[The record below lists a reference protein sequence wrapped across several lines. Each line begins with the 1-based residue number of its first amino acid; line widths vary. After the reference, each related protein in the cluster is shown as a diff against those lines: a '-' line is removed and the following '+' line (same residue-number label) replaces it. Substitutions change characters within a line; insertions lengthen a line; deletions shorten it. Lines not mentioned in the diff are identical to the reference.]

1 MTCALVERTAGT
13 LVLVDTGV
21 GAVGPVV
28 RLVLGARVGSADH
41 AGAQVRALG
50 HDPRDVRDVVLTHA
64 HVDHAGGLA
73 DFPWAR
79 VHVARAEHATLA
91 RRVVGYYRAAWR
103 HGVNWVPYDFESDGT
118 RDLLGDGSLVAL
130 DAPRCGVCTSCDARI
145 RTRSSCRH

>member
-1 MTCALVERTAGT
+1 
-13 LVLVDTGV
+13 
-21 GAVGPVV
+21 
-28 RLVLGARVGSADH
+28 
-41 AGAQVRALG
+41 
-50 HDPRDVRDVVLTHA
+50 

-79 VHVARAEHATLA
+79 VHVARAEHAALA

-130 DAPRCGVCTSCDARI
+130 DAPGHTPGHTMFRLRGASVDVFHLGDAAVTPADYMDGEPRPNLFARAI
-145 RTRSSCRH
+145 ASDRKTMCATLGRLYQLRRAHPDAVFVSSHDPTAVA